1 MPPSYE
7 HAHSATSTQ
16 FVALLPSKHTVPGLG
31 ASPTDGCGVLSQPV
45 YLVPQREMPGGEL
58 AMRKPASP
66 PKRYQSAVETS
77 SWADIGL
84 SAAASHHVPPREVA
98 SLRLASSSAIDA
110 STVAGQSV
118 WQSPGGELG
127 GGGEGDG
134 AAGGPTN
141 ARSMAVV
148 VEKPIERPGTKYQL
162 TSPLE

>member
-16 FVALLPSKHTVPGLG
+16 FAALLPSKHTVPDLG
-31 ASPTDGCGVLSQPV
+31 ASPTDGCGVLSHPV
-45 YLVPQREMPGGEL
+45 YLVPHREIPGGEL

-66 PKRYQSAVETS
+66 PKRYQSAVDTS
-77 SWADIGL
+77 SWVDIGL
-84 SAAASHHVPPREVA
+84 PAGCPSHHVPPRDVA

-110 STVAGQSV
+110 STVAGQSA

-127 GGGEGDG
+127 GGGEGAG

-141 ARSMAVV
+141 ARSRAVV
-148 VEKPIERPGTKYQL
+148 VEKPIERPGTKYQ
-162 TSPLE
+162 